1 MARASSHAQ
10 LIGIALAV
18 AATALIAA
26 GPAQAVP
33 KVNGVYD
40 LDPSEMPL
48 YLTEGPDGNIWLTL
62 SGGAN
67 DVARV
72 TPAGVVIEFDV
83 ANVSNPVG
91 IAAGPDGNLWVTQS
105 GGVASFAPADPT
117 NATATPIASLADPRA
132 ITPGPD
138 GNLWTA
144 SGDQVYEVPPANPA
158 GFQHFAVTGMGARG
172 ISAGP
177 SLIWIADF
185 GGKRIV
191 SMKTDGSVA
200 KAYTASGG
208 PQEVTAGPGQ
218 QVAFGDPTATPQQIG
233 RINPPN
239 NPLTRNLPSMTDPFG
254 VTFGADGAY
263 WFAQFAV
270 NTLGR
275 LTPSGAYTTLTGLPA
290 ASGPR
295 YLTTGPNNT
304 LWVGL
309 QTSHQVARVTG
320 VSKPPPK
327 KAPETTITKATKRV
341 RAGKHGAKASFRFTA
356 TPTAGAS
363 FECALRRHHKRK
375 GSEKKLAKF
384 TSCASPAKYRKLR
397 RGSWTFSVRATANG
411 LTDASPA
418 TAELK
423 IKPRRRH

>member
-1 MARASSHAQ
+1 M
-10 LIGIALAV
+10 
-18 AATALIAA
+18 
-26 GPAQAVP
+26 
-33 KVNGVYD
+33 
-40 LDPSEMPL
+40 
-48 YLTEGPDGNIWLTL
+48 
-62 SGGAN
+62 
-67 DVARV
+67 
-72 TPAGVVIEFDV
+72 TPAGVVKEFDA
-83 ANVSNPVG
+83 ANISNPVG

-105 GGVASFAPADPT
+105 GGVASFSPADPT

-144 SGDQVYEVPPANPA
+144 SGDQVYKVPPANPA
-158 GFQHFAVTGMGARG
+158 GFQQFAVTGMGARG

-177 SLIWIADF
+177 SLLWIADF
-185 GGKRIV
+185 GGKRII

-200 KAYTASGG
+200 KAYAAAGG
-208 PQEVTAGPGQ
+208 PQEVAAGPGQ

-239 NPLTRNLPSMTDPFG
+239 NALTRNLPSMTDPFG

-275 LTPSGAYTTLTGLPA
+275 LTPSGAYTTLSGLPA

-309 QTSHQVARVTG
+309 ETSHQVARVTG
-320 VSKPPPK
+320 VSKPAPPK
-327 KAPETTITKATKRV
+327 KAPETTITRATKRV
-341 RAGKHGAKASFRFTA
+341 HAGKHGAKASFDFTA
-356 TPTAGAS
+356 TPAAAAS
-363 FECALRRHHKRK
+363 FECALRRHHKRR

-423 IKPRRRH
+423 VKPRRRH